1 MVKMGTR
8 YVGRNYYT
16 LVHPGYSASR
26 GSGGIVVTNHLY
38 SSRVEYLII
47 VGASVVT
54 ISIWSGRSRVG
65 VVVLVDK
72 E

>member
-1 MVKMGTR
+1 M
-8 YVGRNYYT
+8 
-16 LVHPGYSASR
+16 HPGYSPSR